1 MFIKIMFI
9 VAVGIILLILAHI
22 FGLFDTEE

>member
-9 VAVGIILLILAHI
+9 VAVGIILLILAYI
-22 FGLFDTEE
+22 LVLLDTEE